1 LPKRG
6 LNGPRRQTTEIE
18 MLTPKQAEVI
28 RYLHSKFYDAEPL
41 GDEKVQIITTV
52 VDKNGYLRRYRQVIA
67 ATLSAAQAV
76 YC

>member
-1 LPKRG
+1 
-6 LNGPRRQTTEIE
+6 

-28 RYLHSKFYDAEPL
+28 RYLHSKFYDAEPV

-52 VDKNGYLRRYRQVIA
+52 VDKNGYLRRHRQVIA
-67 ATLSAAQAV
+67 ATLSTAQAV

>member
-1 LPKRG
+1 M
-6 LNGPRRQTTEIE
+6 LNTN
-18 MLTPKQAEVI
+18 QAEVI
-28 RYLHSKFYDAEPL
+28 RFLHSRFYDAEPA

-67 ATLSAAQAV
+67 ASLAAAQAA

>member
-28 RYLHSKFYDAEPL
+28 RYLHSKFYDAEPV